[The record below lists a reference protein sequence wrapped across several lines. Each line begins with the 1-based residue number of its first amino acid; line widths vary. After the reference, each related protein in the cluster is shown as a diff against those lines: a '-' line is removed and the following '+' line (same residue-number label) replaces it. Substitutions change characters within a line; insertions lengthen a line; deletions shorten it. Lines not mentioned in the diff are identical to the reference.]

1 MRQPE
6 KMIIYNLFPLLAGR
20 FTQWDAHLT
29 RAADMGFNW
38 IFVNPI
44 QQTGSSGSLYA
55 VKDYFA
61 LNPAL
66 LDPDLDVPPVDQVK
80 QIISRAN
87 ALGLDMMIDLVINHC
102 SVDSNLLNSHPEW
115 FVRDEQGRV
124 AHPFCHDNGKRVVW
138 KDLAKFDHRNSP
150 DKEGLFEY
158 FLEVIFFLISLGFKG
173 FRCDAAY
180 QVPKG
185 LWQKLIRKTRQQH
198 PQVVF
203 FAETLGCPPDQ
214 TTQTARAGFDYIFNS
229 SKWWDFKSHWL
240 MKQYALT
247 REIAPSVSFPE
258 SHDTERL
265 CLELDGNVA
274 GLKQRYFFSAV
285 FSAGVMMPIGFEYGF
300 KKKLHVV
307 KTTPEDWEK
316 TDIDLT
322 NFIARVNRIKAQHPV
337 FQEDAPTE
345 VLTHD
350 NPNVLL
356 MWKGSVSTRE
366 EALVIVNKDIDHRQS
381 IVIENLRDLVQAG
394 APLSDLSPEDPME
407 YIPTPFSYDLAPG
420 QLIVLATTRDAVETD

>member
-1 MRQPE
+1 
-6 KMIIYNLFPLLAGR
+6 MIIYNLFPLLAGPV
-20 FTQWDAHLT
+20 TQWEAHLN

-61 LNPAL
+61 FNPAL
-66 LDPDLDVPPVDQVK
+66 IDPEKDIPPVDQVK
-80 QIISRAN
+80 QMISTAKR
-87 ALGLDMMIDLVINHC
+87 LGLNLMVDLVINHC
-102 SVDSNLLNSHPEW
+102 SVDSALLDTHPEW
-115 FVRDEQGRV
+115 LMWEKRGRV
-124 AHPFCHDNGKRVVW
+124 AHPYCDENGKRVVW
-138 KDLAKFDHRNSP
+138 KDLAKFDHKNSP
-150 DKEGLFEY
+150 DKEGLFKY
-158 FLEVIFFLISLGFKG
+158 FLEVVFFLVSLGFKG

-180 QVPKG
+180 QVPKS
-185 LWQKLIRKTRQQH
+185 LWKRLIRETKKRH
-198 PQVVF
+198 PGVVF

-214 TTQTARAGFDYIFNS
+214 TTETARAGFDYIFNS

-247 REIAPSVSFPE
+247 REIAPSISFPE

-265 CLELDGNVA
+265 CRELDGNVA

-285 FSAGVMMPIGFEYGF
+285 FSAGVMMPVGFEYGF
-300 KKKLHVV
+300 KKRLHVV
-307 KTTPEDWEK
+307 KTTPKDWEK

-322 NFIARVNRIKAQHPV
+322 PFITRVNRIKAQHPV

-345 VLTHD
+345 ILTHD
-350 NPNVLL
+350 NRNVLL

-366 EALVIVNKDIDHRQS
+366 EALIIVNKDIDHRQE
-381 IVIENLRDLVQAG
+381 VFIENLRDLVQAG
-394 APLSDLSPEDPME
+394 APLSDLSPEGPMQ
-407 YIPTPFSYDLAPG
+407 YIPAPFSYDLAPG